1 MFDILY
7 TVGAFLLAISLLVA
21 IHEFGHFW
29 VARRL
34 GVKILRFS
42 IGFGKPLWKKTF
54 GEDQTEFVIASLPLG
69 GYVKMLDGREAEV
82 PEAEAHRAF
91 DRQSLRTRFAIVFAG
106 PAFNFIFAIVAYWM
120 MFVIG
125 IQGVVPVVGDVKEGS
140 PAAQAGLVSGQQ
152 ILAIDG
158 KETPIW
164 DVALETLLPV
174 MVDRSRVQITLA
186 NKDGSSFTTEL
197 NLSQSTQELEPGK
210 LFDILGFVPWR
221 EELKSIVGRIVD
233 DSAAAKAGLQEK
245 DRIIRIDDNEIND
258 WMDLV
263 KVVSARPDEDMLL
276 LVVRDGREM
285 EVSVHTMSAEQDG
298 KMVGKLGI
306 GPFVSDA
313 NRVLHRYDLLAAMG
327 HGWDK
332 CWSNAWLTLKMLGK
346 IITGEISVKNLSGP
360 LNIAVYAGHSAN
372 AGLARFLDFLA
383 IVSISLGILNL
394 LPVPVLDGGH
404 LMFYLVE
411 AIKGSPVSEK
421 TELIGQQIGIAAL
434 ILLMSLA
441 LYNDFVRLL
450 N

>member
-7 TVGAFLLAISLLVA
+7 TVAAFLLAISLLVA
-21 IHEFGHFW
+21 VHEFGHFW

-120 MFVIG
+120 MFVVG
-125 IQGVVPVVGDVKEGS
+125 VQGVAPIIGEVKEGT
-140 PAAQAGLVSGQQ
+140 PASRAGLASGQQ

-158 KETPIW
+158 KPTPIW
-164 DVALETLLPV
+164 DVALEALLPA
-174 MVDRSRVQITLA
+174 MVDRGSVKLRLKNT
-186 NKDGSSFTTEL
+186 DGSSFTTEL
-197 NLSQSTQELEPGK
+197 NLMQTTQDLEPGK

-221 EELKSIVGRIVD
+221 EELKSIVGRVVD

-245 DRIIRIDDNEIND
+245 DKIIGIDDHVITN

-263 KVVSARPDEDMLL
+263 EVVSARPDQDMLL
-276 LVVRDGREM
+276 RIIRDGREIDIP
-285 EVSVHTMSAEQDG
+285 VHSMSAEQDG
-298 KMVGKLGI
+298 AQVGKLGI

-313 NRVLHRYDLLAAMG
+313 NRVLYRYDFLAALK
-327 HGWDK
+327 HGWNK
-332 CWSNAWLTLKMLGK
+332 CWSNAGLTLKMLGK
-346 IITGEISVKNLSGP
+346 IVSGEVSVKNLSGP
-360 LNIAVYAGHSAN
+360 LNIAVYAGQSAN

-404 LMFYLVE
+404 LMFYMIE
-411 AIKGSPVSEK
+411 AIKGSPVSEQ

>member
-7 TVGAFLLAISLLVA
+7 TIGAFLLAISLLVA
-21 IHEFGHFW
+21 VHEFGHFW

-42 IGFGKPLWKKTF
+42 IGFGKPLWIKTF
-54 GEDQTEFVIASLPLG
+54 GEDKTEFVIASLPLG
-69 GYVKMLDGREAEV
+69 GYVKMLDGREGDV

-106 PAFNFIFAIVAYWM
+106 PAFNFIFAIFAYWM

-125 IQGVVPVVGDVKEGS
+125 IQGVAPVIGEVTPGS
-140 PAAQAGLVSGQQ
+140 AAAEAGLVSGQQ
-152 ILAIDG
+152 IISIDD
-158 KETPIW
+158 KPTPIW
-164 DVALETLLPV
+164 DVALETLLPA
-174 MVDRSRVQITLA
+174 MVDRGSVKMTLA
-186 NKDGSSFTTEL
+186 DENGQTYVTEL
-197 NLSQSTQELEPGK
+197 NLSKTVEELEPGK

-221 EELKSIVGRIVD
+221 EELKSIVGRVVD

-245 DRIIRIDDNEIND
+245 DRIIRIDEHAINN

-263 KVVSARPDEDMLL
+263 DVVSVRPDEDMLL
-276 LVVRDGREM
+276 VIERDGREM
-285 EVSVHTMSAEQDG
+285 DVPVHTMSTEQDG

-306 GPFVSDA
+306 GPFVGGVK
-313 NRVLHRYDLLAAMG
+313 RVLYRYDAFAAMG
-327 HGWDK
+327 HGWNK
-332 CWSNAWLTLKMLGK
+332 CWANAGLTLKMLGK
-346 IITGEISVKNLSGP
+346 IISGEISVKNLSGP

-404 LMFYLVE
+404 LMFYLIE
-411 AIKGSPVSEK
+411 AIKGSPVSEQV
-421 TELIGQQIGIAAL
+421 EMLGQQIGIAAL
-434 ILLMSLA
+434 VLLMSLA
-441 LYNDFVRLL
+441 LYNDLVRLM

>member
-1 MFDILY
+1 MFEILY
-7 TVGAFLLAISLLVA
+7 SLGAFLVAISLLVA

-69 GYVKMLDGREAEV
+69 GYVKMLDGREADV

-106 PAFNFIFAIVAYWM
+106 PAFNFIFALFAYWM
-120 MFVIG
+120 MFIIG
-125 IQGVVPVVGDVKEGS
+125 VHGIAPIIGEVQKGS
-140 PAAQAGLVSGQQ
+140 PAAQAGLAPGQK
-152 ILAIDG
+152 ILTIDG
-158 KETPIW
+158 KPTPIW

-174 MVDRSRVQITLA
+174 VVDRDSVKMTLQ
-186 NKDGSSFTTEL
+186 NKQGQTFTTAL
-197 NLSQSTQELEPGK
+197 DLSQSKQELEPGK
-210 LFDILGFVPWR
+210 LFEILGFSPWR
-221 EELKSIVGRIVD
+221 EQLKSIVGRVVEG
-233 DSAAAKAGLQEK
+233 SAAAKAGLQKK
-245 DRIIRIDDNEIND
+245 DRILRIDDKAVNN

-263 KVVSARPDEDMLL
+263 NIVSARPDQDLL
-276 LVVRDGREM
+276 LRIERNGSEIDIP
-285 EVSVHTMSAEQDG
+285 VHTMSSEYEG
-298 KMVGKLGI
+298 KTIGKLGI
-306 GPFVSDA
+306 GPYVSDA
-313 NRVLHRYDLLAAMG
+313 NRILYRYGVFSAVTNA
-327 HGWDK
+327 WDK

-346 IITGEISVKNLSGP
+346 IISGEISVKNLSGP

-411 AIKGSPVSEK
+411 AVKGSPVSEK
-421 TELIGQQIGIAAL
+421 TEIIGQQIGVAAL
-434 ILLMSLA
+434 VLLMSLA

>member
-54 GEDQTEFVIASLPLG
+54 GEDKTEFVIASLPLG
-69 GYVKMLDGREAEV
+69 GYVKMLDGREGDV
-82 PEAEAHRAF
+82 PEAEVHRAF

-125 IQGVVPVVGDVKEGS
+125 VQGVAPVVGEVKQGT
-140 PAAQAGLVSGQQ
+140 PAAQAGLAPGQQ
-152 ILAIDG
+152 ILMIDDRD
-158 KETPIW
+158 TPIW
-164 DVALETLLPV
+164 DVALEALLPA
-174 MVDRSRVQITLA
+174 MVDRGSVKMTLA
-186 NKDGSSFTTEL
+186 NENGQTFTTEL
-197 NLSQSTQELEPGK
+197 NLSQTVQELEPGK
-210 LFDILGFVPWR
+210 LFEILGFTPWR
-221 EELKSIVGRIVD
+221 EELKSIVGRVVE
-233 DSAAAKAGLQEK
+233 DSAAAKAGLQKK
-245 DRIIRIDDNEIND
+245 DRIIRIDDHAINN

-263 KVVSARPDEDMLL
+263 EIVSARPDQDLL
-276 LVVRDGREM
+276 LRIERDGHEM
-285 EVSVHTMSAEQDG
+285 DVPVHTMSAEQDG
-298 KMVGKLGI
+298 KTVGKLGI
-306 GPFVSDA
+306 GPYVSDA
-313 NRVLHRYDLLAAMG
+313 NRVLYRYSVFAAMG
-327 HGWDK
+327 NAWDK

-346 IITGEISVKNLSGP
+346 IITGEVSVKNLSGP
-360 LNIAVYAGHSAN
+360 LNIAVYAGYSAN

-411 AIKGSPVSEK
+411 AVKGSPVSEQ
-421 TELIGQQIGIAAL
+421 TEIIAQQIGVAAL
-434 ILLMSLA
+434 VLLMSLA

>member
-7 TVGAFLLAISLLVA
+7 TVAAFLLAISLLVA
-21 IHEFGHFW
+21 VHEFGHFW

-120 MFVIG
+120 MFVVG
-125 IQGVVPVVGDVKEGS
+125 VQGVAPIIGEVKEGT
-140 PAAQAGLVSGQQ
+140 PASRAGLASGQQ

-158 KETPIW
+158 KPTPIW
-164 DVALETLLPV
+164 DVALEALLPA
-174 MVDRSRVQITLA
+174 MVDRGSVKLTLK
-186 NKDGSSFTTEL
+186 NTDGSSFTTEL
-197 NLSQSTQELEPGK
+197 NLMQTTQDLEPGK

-221 EELKSIVGRIVD
+221 EELKSIVGRVVD

-245 DRIIRIDDNEIND
+245 DQIIRIDEHVINN

-263 KVVSARPDEDMLL
+263 EVVSARPDQDMLL
-276 LVVRDGREM
+276 RVLRDGREM
-285 EVSVHTMSAEQDG
+285 DIPVHSMSAEQDG
-298 KMVGKLGI
+298 KQVGKLGI

-313 NRVLHRYDLLAAMG
+313 NRVLYRYDFLAALK
-327 HGWDK
+327 HGWNK
-332 CWSNAWLTLKMLGK
+332 CWSNAGLTLKMLGK
-346 IITGEISVKNLSGP
+346 IVTGEVSVKNLSGP
-360 LNIAVYAGHSAN
+360 LNIAVYAGQSAN

-404 LMFYLVE
+404 LMFYMIE
-411 AIKGSPVSEK
+411 AIKGSPVSEQ

>member
-7 TVGAFLLAISLLVA
+7 TVAAFLLAISLLVA
-21 IHEFGHFW
+21 VHEFGHFW

-120 MFVIG
+120 MFVVG
-125 IQGVVPVVGDVKEGS
+125 VQGVAPIIGEVKEGT
-140 PAAQAGLVSGQQ
+140 PASRAGLASGQQ

-158 KETPIW
+158 KPTPIW
-164 DVALETLLPV
+164 DVALEALLPA
-174 MVDRSRVQITLA
+174 MVDRGSVKLTLK
-186 NKDGSSFTTEL
+186 NTDGSSFTTEL
-197 NLSQSTQELEPGK
+197 NLMQTTQDLEPGK

-221 EELKSIVGRIVD
+221 EELKSIVGRVVD

-245 DRIIRIDDNEIND
+245 DKIIGIDDHVITN

-263 KVVSARPDEDMLL
+263 EVVSARPDQDMLL
-276 LVVRDGREM
+276 RIIRDGREM
-285 EVSVHTMSAEQDG
+285 DIPVHSMSAEQDG
-298 KMVGKLGI
+298 KQVGKLGI

-313 NRVLHRYDLLAAMG
+313 NRVLYRYDFLAALK
-327 HGWDK
+327 HGWNK
-332 CWSNAWLTLKMLGK
+332 CWSNAGLTLKMLGK
-346 IITGEISVKNLSGP
+346 IVSGEVSVKNLSGP
-360 LNIAVYAGHSAN
+360 LNIAVYAGQSAN

-404 LMFYLVE
+404 LMFYMIE
-411 AIKGSPVSEK
+411 AIKGSPVSEQ

>member
-7 TVGAFLLAISLLVA
+7 TVAAFLLAISLLVA
-21 IHEFGHFW
+21 VHEFGHFW

-82 PEAEAHRAF
+82 PKAEAHRAF

-120 MFVIG
+120 MFVVG
-125 IQGVVPVVGDVKEGS
+125 VQGVAPIIGEVKEGT
-140 PAAQAGLVSGQQ
+140 PASRAGLASGQQ

-158 KETPIW
+158 KPTPIW
-164 DVALETLLPV
+164 DVALEALLPA
-174 MVDRSRVQITLA
+174 MVDRGSVKLRLKNT
-186 NKDGSSFTTEL
+186 DGSSFTTEL
-197 NLSQSTQELEPGK
+197 NLMQTTQDLEPGK

-221 EELKSIVGRIVD
+221 EELKSIVGRVVD

-245 DRIIRIDDNEIND
+245 DKIIGIDDHVITN

-263 KVVSARPDEDMLL
+263 EVVSARPDQDMLL
-276 LVVRDGREM
+276 RIIRDGREIDIP
-285 EVSVHTMSAEQDG
+285 VHSMSAEQDG
-298 KMVGKLGI
+298 KQVGKLGI

-313 NRVLHRYDLLAAMG
+313 NRVLYRYDFLAALK
-327 HGWDK
+327 HGWNK
-332 CWSNAWLTLKMLGK
+332 CWSNAGLTLKMLGK
-346 IITGEISVKNLSGP
+346 IVTGEVSVKNLSGP
-360 LNIAVYAGHSAN
+360 LNIAVYAGQSAN

-404 LMFYLVE
+404 LMFYMIE
-411 AIKGSPVSEK
+411 AIKGSPVSEQ

>member
-21 IHEFGHFW
+21 VHEFGHFW

-42 IGFGKPLWKKTF
+42 IGFGKPLWIKKF
-54 GEDQTEFVIASLPLG
+54 GDDQTEFVIASLPLG
-69 GYVKMLDGREAEV
+69 GYVKMLDGREGDVSEV
-82 PEAEAHRAF
+82 EASRAF

-106 PAFNFIFAIVAYWM
+106 PAFNFIFAILAYWM

-125 IQGVVPVVGDVKEGS
+125 VQGVVPVVGEVSAGS
-140 PAAQAGLVSGQQ
+140 PAAEAGLVSGQQ
-152 ILAIDG
+152 ILSIDG
-158 KETPIW
+158 KDTPIW
-164 DVALETLLPV
+164 DVALETLLPA
-174 MVDRSRVQITLA
+174 MVDRGRVEMILA
-186 NKDGSSFTTEL
+186 DENGQTFVTEL
-197 NLSQSTQELEPGK
+197 NLTQTEAELEPGK

-221 EELKSIVGRIVD
+221 EELKSIVGRVVD

-245 DRIIRIDDNEIND
+245 DNIIAIDDRAINN
-258 WMDLV
+258 WMELV
-263 KVVSARPDEDMLL
+263 EVVSARPNEDMLL
-276 LVVRDGREM
+276 RIERDGQEM
-285 EVSVHTMSAEQDG
+285 DILAHTMSAEQDG
-298 KMVGKLGI
+298 KKLGKLGI
-306 GPFVSDA
+306 GPFVDDA
-313 NRVLHRYDLLAAMG
+313 NRVLHRYDIFAAMG

-332 CWSNAWLTLKMLGK
+332 CWSNAGLTLKMLGK
-346 IITGEISVKNLSGP
+346 IISGEISVKNLSGP

-372 AGLARFLDFLA
+372 AGIARFLDFLA

-404 LMFYLVE
+404 LMFYLIE
-411 AIKGSPVSEK
+411 AIKGSPVSEQV
-421 TELIGQQIGIAAL
+421 EMIGQQIGIAAL

-441 LYNDFVRLL
+441 LYNDLVRLL

>member
-7 TVGAFLLAISLLVA
+7 TVGAFLVAISLLVA

-42 IGFGKPLWKKTF
+42 IGFGKPLWKKNF
-54 GEDQTEFVIASLPLG
+54 GGDKTEFVVASLPLG
-69 GYVKMLDGREAEV
+69 GYVKMLDGREGDV

-91 DRQSLRTRFAIVFAG
+91 DQQSLRTRFAIVFAG
-106 PAFNFIFAIVAYWM
+106 PAFNFIFAIFAYWM

-125 IQGVVPVVGDVKEGS
+125 VQGVAPVVGEVKEGT
-140 PAAQAGLVSGQQ
+140 PAAQAGLAPGQK
-152 ILAIDG
+152 ILMIDDRD
-158 KETPIW
+158 TPIW
-164 DVALETLLPV
+164 DVALEALLPA
-174 MVDRSRVQITLA
+174 MVDRGSVKMTLA
-186 NKDGSSFTTEL
+186 NENGQTFTTEL
-197 NLSQSTQELEPGK
+197 NLSQTVQELEPGK
-210 LFDILGFVPWR
+210 LFEILGFTPWR
-221 EELKSIVGRIVD
+221 EELKSVVGRVVE

-245 DRIIRIDDNEIND
+245 DRILRIDDKVVNN
-258 WMDLV
+258 WMDMV
-263 KVVSARPDEDMLL
+263 KIVSAKPDQDLL
-276 LVVRDGREM
+276 LRIERDGHEM
-285 EVSVHTMSAEQDG
+285 DVPVHTMSAEQDG
-298 KMVGKLGI
+298 RTVGKLGI
-306 GPFVSDA
+306 GPYVSDVE
-313 NRVLHRYDLLAAMG
+313 RVLYRYGVFAAMG
-327 HGWDK
+327 NAWDK

-346 IITGEISVKNLSGP
+346 IITGEVSVKNLSGP
-360 LNIAVYAGHSAN
+360 LNIAVYAGYSAN

-411 AIKGSPVSEK
+411 AVKGSPVSEQ
-421 TELIGQQIGIAAL
+421 TEIIAQQIGIAAL
-434 ILLMSLA
+434 VLLMSLA

>member
-21 IHEFGHFW
+21 VHEFGHFW

-42 IGFGKPLWKKTF
+42 IGFGKPLWVKKF

-69 GYVKMLDGREAEV
+69 GYVKMLDGREGDV
-82 PEAEAHRAF
+82 PEAEANRAF
-91 DRQSLRTRFAIVFAG
+91 DRQSLRSRFAIVFAG
-106 PAFNFIFAIVAYWM
+106 PAFNFIFAIIAYWM

-125 IQGVVPVVGDVKEGS
+125 VQGVAPVIGEVTAGS

-152 ILAIDG
+152 IVSIDG
-158 KETPIW
+158 KQTPIW
-164 DVALETLLPV
+164 DVALETLLPA
-174 MVDRSRVQITLA
+174 MVDRGSVKMTLA
-186 NKDGSSFTTEL
+186 DENGQTYVTEL
-197 NLSQSTQELEPGK
+197 NLSQTVQELEPGK

-221 EELKSIVGRIVD
+221 EELKSIVGRVVE

-245 DRIIRIDDNEIND
+245 DKIIRIDDKVTHN

-263 KVVSARPDEDMLL
+263 EIVSARPDEDMLL
-276 LVVRDGREM
+276 LIERDGREM
-285 EVSVHTMSAEQDG
+285 DISAHTMSVDQDG

-306 GPFVSDA
+306 GPFISEA
-313 NRVLHRYDLLAAMG
+313 SRVLYRYDVFAAMG

-332 CWSNAWLTLKMLGK
+332 CWSNAGLTLKMLGK
-346 IITGEISVKNLSGP
+346 IISGEISVKNLSGP

-411 AIKGSPVSEK
+411 AIKGSPVSEQV
-421 TELIGQQIGIAAL
+421 EMIGQQIGIAAL
-434 ILLMSLA
+434 VLLMSLA
-441 LYNDFVRLL
+441 LYNDLVRLM

>member
-7 TVGAFLLAISLLVA
+7 TVGAFLVAISLLVA

-42 IGFGKPLWKKTF
+42 IGFGKPMWKKTF
-54 GEDQTEFVIASLPLG
+54 GEDKTEFVIASLPLG
-69 GYVKMLDGREAEV
+69 GYVKMLDGRETEV

-91 DRQSLRTRFAIVFAG
+91 DRQPLRTRVAIVFAG

-125 IQGVVPVVGDVKEGS
+125 IQGVAPVVGEVKEGT
-140 PAAQAGLVSGQQ
+140 PAAQAWLASGQR
-152 ILAIDG
+152 ILMIDDRD
-158 KETPIW
+158 TPIW
-164 DVALETLLPV
+164 DVALEALLPA
-174 MVDRSRVQITLA
+174 MVDRGSVKMTLA
-186 NKDGSSFTTEL
+186 NENGQTFTTEL
-197 NLSQSTQELEPGK
+197 NLSQTEQELEPGK
-210 LFDILGFVPWR
+210 LFEILGFTPWR
-221 EELKSIVGRIVD
+221 EELKSIVGRVVE

-245 DRIIRIDDNEIND
+245 DRIIRIDDNAINN

-263 KVVSARPDEDMLL
+263 KIVSARPDQDLL
-276 LVVRDGREM
+276 LRIERDGYEM
-285 EVSVHTMSAEQDG
+285 EVPVHTMSAEQDG
-298 KMVGKLGI
+298 KTVGKLGI
-306 GPFVSDA
+306 GPYVSDVD
-313 NRVLHRYDLLAAMG
+313 RVLYRYGVFAAMG
-327 HGWDK
+327 NAWDK
-332 CWSNAWLTLKMLGK
+332 CWGNAWLTLKMLGK
-346 IITGEISVKNLSGP
+346 IITGEVSVKNLSGP
-360 LNIAVYAGHSAN
+360 LNIAVYAGYSAN

-411 AIKGSPVSEK
+411 AIKGSPVSEQ
-421 TELIGQQIGIAAL
+421 TEIIGQQIGIAAL
-434 ILLMSLA
+434 VLLMSLA

>member
-21 IHEFGHFW
+21 VHEFGHYW

-42 IGFGKPLWKKTF
+42 IGFGKPLWIKTF

-69 GYVKMLDGREAEV
+69 GYVKMLDGREGDVAED
-82 PEAEAHRAF
+82 EAHRAF

-125 IQGVVPVVGDVKEGS
+125 IQGVAPVVGEVSENT
-140 PAAQAGLVSGQQ
+140 PAAQAGLASGQK
-152 ILAIDG
+152 IIAIGG
-158 KETPIW
+158 KDTPIW
-164 DVALETLLPV
+164 DVALESILPV
-174 MVDRSRVQITLA
+174 IVDRSRVEMFLE
-186 NKDGSSFTTEL
+186 NKDGTTFTTEL
-197 NLSQSTQELEPGK
+197 DLSQTTQEMEPGK
-210 LFDILGFVPWR
+210 LFDILGFLPFR
-221 EELKSIVGRIVD
+221 EELKAIIGRVVD
-233 DSAAAKAGLQEK
+233 DSAAAKAGLQENDK
-245 DRIIRIDDNEIND
+245 IIRIDEHAINN
-258 WMDLV
+258 WTDLV
-263 KVVSARPDEDMLL
+263 EVVSVRPDEDMLL
-276 LVVRDGREM
+276 LVERDGREM
-285 EVSVHTMSAEQDG
+285 EIPTHTMSAEQDG

-313 NRVLHRYDLLAAMG
+313 NRVLYRYDAFAALNQ
-327 HGWDK
+327 GWDK

-346 IITGEISVKNLSGP
+346 IISGEVSVKNLSGP
-360 LNIAVYAGHSAN
+360 LNIAVYAGYSAN
-372 AGLARFLDFLA
+372 AGFARFLDFLA

-404 LMFYLVE
+404 LMFYLIE

-421 TELIGQQIGIAAL
+421 VELIGQQIGIAAL
-434 ILLMSLA
+434 VLLMSVA

-450 N
+450 S